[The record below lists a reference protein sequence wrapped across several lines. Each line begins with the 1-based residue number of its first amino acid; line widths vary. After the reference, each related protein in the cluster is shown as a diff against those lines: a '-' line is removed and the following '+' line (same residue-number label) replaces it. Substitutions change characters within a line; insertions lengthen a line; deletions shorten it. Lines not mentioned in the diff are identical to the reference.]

1 MKIQSIIFILLFIS
15 CFNGV
20 VAQVVDRKV
29 TFGVMGDIS
38 KSYLSKKKEKQE
50 NEELKEQ
57 PAHRELNDNDSL
69 SEVDTNIPVAL
80 EKNLDLFVVIIGNE
94 NYRREVKVSY
104 ANNDA
109 EIFKIYCMK
118 ALGIPENNIKYIADA
133 SLNDLKYNLN
143 WLKQV
148 MEAYNGEAKA
158 IFYYAGHGI
167 PDESQKTAYL
177 LPVDGYGSDVTTGY
191 NVDELYA
198 TLGKLPSKG
207 ITVFLDACFSGAKR
221 EGDMLTSARG
231 IAIKVKK
238 SNPTGNMVV
247 FSAAQSD
254 ETAYSYDEQQHGMFT
269 YYLLKKLQETKGE
282 ATLGEL
288 GEYVTTQVKR
298 QSIVLNG
305 KLQTPMIS
313 PSIQVGDAWKGWKLK

>member
-1 MKIQSIIFILLFIS
+1 ME
-15 CFNGV
+15 V
-20 VAQVVDRKV
+20 YE
-29 TFGVMGDIS
+29 GD
-38 KSYLSKKKEKQE
+38 
-50 NEELKEQ
+50 
-57 PAHRELNDNDSL
+57 
-69 SEVDTNIPVAL
+69 
-80 EKNLDLFVVIIGNE
+80 
-94 NYRREVKVSY
+94 
-104 ANNDA
+104 
-109 EIFKIYCMK
+109 
-118 ALGIPENNIKYIADA
+118 
-133 SLNDLKYNLN
+133 
-143 WLKQV
+143 
-148 MEAYNGEAKA
+148 AKA

-198 TLGKLPSKG
+198 TLGRLPSKG
-207 ITVFLDACFSGAKR
+207 ITIFLDACFSGAKR

-231 IAIKVKK
+231 IAIKVKR

-269 YYLLKKLQETKGE
+269 YYLLKKLKETKGE
-282 ATLGEL
+282 ITLGEL

-305 KLQTPMIS
+305 KLQTPIIS
-313 PSIQVGDAWKGWKLK
+313 PSIQVGDSWKSWKLK